1 MLRSLVCVLSSLACA
16 CGGGA
21 PRGDQDLG
29 ASVDLGVVASPDLV
43 GVVADLSSSSP
54 SPDLTGATPTPT
66 PIAIENASFESPAT
80 PADSF
85 NVSGPPLGWS
95 TYGSIN
101 NNNRSVGVLNPN
113 TTQLYLDAVPDGSNV
128 AVVFLMDDPNNQS
141 VFSNSAAGLQQTL
154 TETLAA
160 SSEYTLTVAV
170 GNLNPVS
177 AVMHPFAFGGFP
189 GYRVEL
195 LAGGEVLAFDDALTP
210 GEGRFATSTVV
221 FSTGASHPRLGA
233 ALGIRLINRNSAVG
247 IEVNFDDVRLTR
259 RPL

>member
-1 MLRSLVCVLSSLACA
+1 MFRSLLCVLSSLACA
-16 CGGGA
+16 CGGES

-29 ASVDLGVVASPDLV
+29 ASIDLGVLASPDLV
-43 GVVADLSSSSP
+43 GVVADLSSSVP
-54 SPDLTGATPTPT
+54 SPDLTGATAT
-66 PIAIENASFESPAT
+66 PISIANPSFESPAT

-95 TYGSIN
+95 TYGAIN

-128 AVVFLMDDPNNQS
+128 GVVFLMDDPNNQS

-160 SSEYTLTVAV
+160 SSEYRLTVAV
-170 GNLNPVS
+170 GNLNQVA
-177 AVMHPFAFGGFP
+177 AVNHPFAFAGFP

-195 LAGGEVLAFDDALTP
+195 LAGGEVLASDESLTP
-210 GEGRFATSTVV
+210 GEGRFATSSVV
-221 FSTGASHPRLGA
+221 FSTGMSHPQLGA
-233 ALGIRLINRNSAVG
+233 PLGIRLINRNSAVG